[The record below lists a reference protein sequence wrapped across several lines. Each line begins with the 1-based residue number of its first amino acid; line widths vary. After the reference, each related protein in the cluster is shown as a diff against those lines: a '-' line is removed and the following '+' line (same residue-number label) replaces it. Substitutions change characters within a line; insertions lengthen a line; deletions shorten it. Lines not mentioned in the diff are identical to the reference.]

1 MPFCYYE
8 KIHIQ
13 SETPSI
19 EDGMDFQTESRHRKE
34 GAMFV
39 VRVGN
44 TIGLPYYTIATGVV

>member
-1 MPFCYYE
+1 MPSCYYE